1 MSSIDGD
8 DESADFDLQELM
20 YRSVG
25 DVADG
30 YDDGNEQVGNWAIIR
45 DYKTSIEVDSVDKHL
60 LDVARNEKPI
70 VLARLKA
77 EMFGGRYQNLNNVP
91 AAKFL
96 QAWKS

>member
-20 YRSVG
+20 YSVG

-30 YDDGNEQVGNWAIIR
+30 YDHGNEQVGNWAIVR
-45 DYKTSIEVDSVDKHL
+45 DYKTSMDVDSVDKHL
-60 LDVARNEKPI
+60 LDVARNKIPAI

-77 EMFGGRYQNLNNVP
+77 KMFGGRYQNLNNVP

>member
-8 DESADFDLQELM
+8 DDSDFDLQELM
-20 YRSVG
+20 YWKSSTG
-25 DVADG
+25 DIADG
-30 YDDGNEQVGNWAIIR
+30 YDDGDEHVGNRAIVR

-77 EMFGGRYQNLNNVP
+77 KMFGGRH
-91 AAKFL
+91 
-96 QAWKS
+96 